1 MGRRF
6 RERSMKIMGN
16 IVYFNSMKN
25 AGRYN
30 EFIWSLSG
38 NDLHVYRGEEE
49 VPEDSFI
56 YQQIENRLNL
66 RKAS

>member
-1 MGRRF
+1 
-6 RERSMKIMGN
+6 MGN
-16 IVYFNSMKN
+16 IVYFNSMKT

>member
-1 MGRRF
+1 
-6 RERSMKIMGN
+6 MGN

>member
-1 MGRRF
+1 
-6 RERSMKIMGN
+6 MGN

-30 EFIWSLSG
+30 EFIWSLCG
-38 NDLHVYRGEEE
+38 NSLHVYRGEEE
-49 VPEDSFI
+49 LPEDNFV
-56 YQQIENRLNL
+56 YQQIKNRLNH

>member
-1 MGRRF
+1 
-6 RERSMKIMGN
+6 MGN

-30 EFIWSLSG
+30 EFIWSLCG
-38 NDLHVYRGEEE
+38 NSLHVYRGEEE
-49 VPEDSFI
+49 VPEDNFV
-56 YQQIENRLNL
+56 YQQIQNKLNL

>member
-56 YQQIENRLNL
+56 YQKIENRLNL